1 MKLTLRSPSSAS
13 SVSSHR
19 DSLFMI
25 DHIAK
30 ICEGALEFPPI
41 DRLCGFAS
49 VFEGDTEV
57 GAASTG

>member
-1 MKLTLRSPSSAS
+1 
-13 SVSSHR
+13 
-19 DSLFMI
+19 MI